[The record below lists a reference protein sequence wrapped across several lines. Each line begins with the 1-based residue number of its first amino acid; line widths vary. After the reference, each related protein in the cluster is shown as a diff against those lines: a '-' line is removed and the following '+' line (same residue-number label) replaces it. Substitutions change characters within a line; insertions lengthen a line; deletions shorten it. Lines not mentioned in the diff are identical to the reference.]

1 MGRKKCVAVGV
12 TSILVQF
19 GLAIAG
25 WGGFS
30 AFFAHP
36 ALRALAAATLAIAM
50 MALFTRGGNLS
61 SGEKEDRGNRWVLKA
76 FGVTAI
82 LLTFF
87 SAFTDRMNFF
97 AIDGDATR
105 WAGIAVYVIGGVV
118 RLLPVYVLKDRF
130 SGLVAIQPG
139 HTLETRG
146 MYGVIR
152 NPSYLGMLIN
162 AAGWALVFRSGVGL
176 LLAAS
181 LLIPLVAR
189 MHAEE
194 RLLREHF
201 GAEYEAYFKRTW
213 RLVPG
218 IY

>member
-1 MGRKKCVAVGV
+1 MGRKKCIAVGV

-36 ALRALAAATLAIAM
+36 AIRAMAAATVVIAT
-50 MALFTRGGNLS
+50 AAFFVGGSLS
-61 SGEKEDRGNRWVLKA
+61 TGVKEDHGNRWVLKA
-76 FGVTAI
+76 FGVIAM
-82 LLTFF
+82 LLTYF
-87 SAFTDRMNFF
+87 SAFTDRMNFWTL
-97 AIDGDATR
+97 DGDATR
-105 WAGIAVYVIGGVV
+105 WIGIAVYVIGGVV
-118 RLLPVYVLKDRF
+118 RLWPVYVLKDRF

-139 HTLETRG
+139 HALETG
-146 MYGVIR
+146 GIYGVIR

-162 AAGWALVFRSGVGL
+162 AAGWALIFRSGVGL
-176 LLAAS
+176 VLAMS

-189 MHAEE
+189 MRAEE

-201 GAEYEAYFKRTW
+201 GAEYEAYFARTW

-218 IY
+218 VY